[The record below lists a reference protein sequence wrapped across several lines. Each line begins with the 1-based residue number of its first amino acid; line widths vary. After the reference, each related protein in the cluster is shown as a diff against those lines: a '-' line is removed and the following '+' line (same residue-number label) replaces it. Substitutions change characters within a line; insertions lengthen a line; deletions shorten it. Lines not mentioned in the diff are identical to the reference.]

1 MKMRFTIHTG
11 SLIRLLVMPLALLA
25 AVAWGLSSAAAYEVW
40 ITDQSDTGK
49 ESGGFLYNYNGG
61 KVAAKTSGT
70 ESSLALYLARGVGK
84 VCEVAT
90 QQPGPRPPMPL
101 CSTG

>member
-49 ESGGFLYNYNGG
+49 ESGGFLYIYNGG
-61 KVAAKTSGT
+61 KLAAKPSDTKSI
-70 ESSLALYLARGVGK
+70 LALDLPGDVGEF
-84 VCEVAT
+84 CEAAT
-90 QQPGPRPPMPL
+90 KQPGPRPPL
-101 CSTG
+101 LLIH